1 LGGFDCPETGSA
13 DLLEAFDLAER
24 KMLQYF
30 DALIVAVTKRAG
42 AAILLS
48 EDMHDGLEI
57 GGLKIVNPFVAA
69 NETFLADYFANA
81 L

>member
-42 AAILLS
+42 ATILLS

-69 NETFLADYFANA
+69 NETLLADYFASA